1 MNANLT
7 YQFLFFSFSHDSIRR
22 LQSFTKDALSITKL
36 IEERKRMMHY
46 RSYST
51 DSLHQRSRTSS
62 HDDDADNDDVDEDLN
77 ESDKNVT
84 KRRIRKK
91 KKQPQQTK
99 NQDKD
104 DDDEEDIQNF
114 DNLRRRLS
122 R

>member
-1 MNANLT
+1 MKTSSLS
-7 YQFLFFSFSHDSIRR
+7 SFSHDSIRR
-22 LQSFTKDALSITKL
+22 LESFTKDALSITKL

-46 RSYST
+46 RSYSM

-62 HDDDADNDDVDEDLN
+62 HDDADNDDVDDDLN
-77 ESDKNVT
+77 ESDTNVT

-104 DDDEEDIQNF
+104 DDDEEDTQNF